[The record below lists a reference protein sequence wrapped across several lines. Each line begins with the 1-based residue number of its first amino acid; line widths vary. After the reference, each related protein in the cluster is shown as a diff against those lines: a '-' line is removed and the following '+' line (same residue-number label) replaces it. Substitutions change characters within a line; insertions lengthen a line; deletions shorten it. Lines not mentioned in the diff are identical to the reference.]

1 MFILPDETAPSLGV
15 DVKIKRP
22 PDATTKAPPAGP
34 PSAMPAPEV
43 QIGLDLGDDFRV
55 QGRGLSARLRGALTL
70 RMNADSAEP
79 KITGELRTDQGSYKA
94 YGQQLTIET
103 GVLRFSG
110 AYDNPALDVLA
121 IRPNLSVRVGVQ
133 INGTVLSPSVRLF
146 SEPEM
151 ADADKLAWLVLGRAA
166 ASGASESALLQ
177 QAALAL
183 LGGGRGLSESLAESL
198 GLDNISFS
206 GVSSTDSGVSSAALT
221 LGKRLSKDF
230 YVSYE
235 RSLAG
240 TMGTFYIFYDLTR
253 RIALR
258 AQTGEKSAIDLIFTF
273 NYD

>member
-1 MFILPDETAPSLGV
+1 
-15 DVKIKRP
+15 
-22 PDATTKAPPAGP
+22 
-34 PSAMPAPEV
+34 MPAPEV
-43 QIGLDLGDDFRV
+43 QVSLDLGNDFRV
-55 QGRGLSARLRGALTL
+55 QGRGLSTRLRGALTL
-70 RMNADSAEP
+70 RLNADSAEP
-79 KITGELRTDQGSYKA
+79 RITGELRTSQGSYKA
-94 YGQQLTIET
+94 YGQQLKLET

-110 AYDNPALDVLA
+110 AYDNPALDILA

-133 INGTVLSPSVRLF
+133 INGTVLSPVARLF

-183 LGGGRGLSESLAESL
+183 LGGGRGLSEDLAQSL
-198 GLDNISFS
+198 GLDEVSFS
-206 GVSSTDSGVSSAALT
+206 GVSNTDTGVTSAALT

-258 AQTGEKSAIDLIFTF
+258 AQTGEDSAIDLIFTF